1 MAGGVEDGGV
11 GVLMQEVGEVA
22 GDASQYLVDDPG
34 PAVFDCGAG
43 GAGLVGAGLALH
55 ALAAIPGRSGQT
67 PSEMQ
72 MWLKLNFCET

>member
-1 MAGGVEDGGV
+1 
-11 GVLMQEVGEVA
+11 MQEVGEVA

-43 GAGLVGAGLALH
+43 GAGLVGAGLALQ
-55 ALAAIPGRSGQT
+55 AFPAIPGRSCQT
-67 PSEMQ
+67 PSETQ